1 MINCTFRWFILIGF
15 ENGQI
20 EYDILYFLVLVKIY
34 FGGFV
39 KKYYD
44 LLRKNENTICI

>member
-15 ENGQI
+15 ENGRI

-44 LLRKNENTICI
+44 LLSLVDDKN